1 MKDALLK
8 HTAHGFVWLNL
19 LVGLATV
26 IGSGLLFRG
35 VPNLPPLDYNRLSI
49 WLGILCVVFGIG
61 ASLFHMAHT
70 QGWRATLWL
79 LGLCTVLAGGTEL
92 LGVLTGFPFGSYEY
106 TDRLGPKF
114 LGHVPYVI
122 PPSWFMM
129 LYPALHLSFLLGVP
143 RWAVPIAASA
153 LLTWWDVAM
162 DAAVS
167 NSRVNPGTA
176 AFVYWF
182 WNVDGA
188 FYGMPLQN
196 WLGWLATGLLLSW
209 VYLKIVPEWRES
221 RSLTPLFI
229 WLIQG
234 GVMAGL
240 AFWIQRPIAAF
251 AWLTGAVFVSVFAY
265 RAALNPPRLVQPPP
279 QTETMPPENAPS

>member
-1 MKDALLK
+1 MCSMKPTMLK
-8 HTAHGFVWLNL
+8 RAAHGFVWLNL
-19 LVGLATV
+19 LVGLSTV
-26 IGSGLLFRG
+26 IGSGLLFSG
-35 VPNLPPLDYNRLSI
+35 VQNLPALDYNRLSI
-49 WLGILCVVFGIG
+49 WLGILCVLFGIG

-79 LGLCTVLAGGTEL
+79 LSICTVLAGSIEL
-92 LGVLTGFPFGSYEY
+92 IGVLTGFPFGGYEY
-106 TDRLGPKF
+106 TERLGPKF

-129 LYPALHLSFLLGVP
+129 LYPALHLSFMLGVP
-143 RWAVPIAASA
+143 RWAVPITASV

-167 NSRVNPGTA
+167 TARDNPGTA

-182 WNVDGA
+182 WEVEGP

-196 WLGWLATGLLLSW
+196 WLGWLATGLLLSA
-209 VYLKIVPEWRES
+209 VFLKIVPSWRES
-221 RSLTPLFI
+221 RSLTPLVI

-240 AFWIQRPIAAF
+240 AFWVQRPMATFI
-251 AWLTGAVFVSVFAY
+251 WLTGAVAVSVWAVQKH
-265 RAALNPPRLVQPPP
+265 RLSSPP
-279 QTETMPPENAPS
+279 TAPTSPA

>member
-1 MKDALLK
+1 MKNATLK
-8 HTAHGFVWLNL
+8 HAAHGFVWLNL
-19 LVGLATV
+19 LVGLSTV
-26 IGSGLLFRG
+26 IGSGLLFSG
-35 VPNLPPLDYNRLSI
+35 VQNLPPLDYNRLSTQ
-49 WLGILCVVFGIG
+49 LGILCVLFGIG

-79 LGLCTVLAGGTEL
+79 LGICTVLAGGTEL
-92 LGVLTGFPFGSYEY
+92 LGVLTGFPFGPYEY

-129 LYPALHLSFLLGVP
+129 LYPALHLSFMLGVP

-167 NSRVNPGTA
+167 NSRVDPGPA

-182 WNVDGA
+182 WDVDGA

-196 WLGWLATGLLLSW
+196 WLGWFATGLLLSW
-209 VYLKIVPEWRES
+209 LYLKIVPSWRES

-234 GVMAGL
+234 GVMAAL
-240 AFWIQRPIAAF
+240 AFWIQRPIATF
-251 AWLTGAVFVSVFAY
+251 LWLTGAVLVSLWAY
-265 RAALNPPRLVQPPP
+265 RAAASPLKISLR
-279 QTETMPPENAPS
+279 S

>member
-1 MKDALLK
+1 MENTRLK
-8 HTAHGFVWLNL
+8 QVAHGFVWLNL

-26 IGSGLLFRG
+26 IGSGLLFSG
-35 VPNLPPLDYNRLSI
+35 VQNLPPLDYNRLVT
-49 WLGILCVVFGIG
+49 WLGILCVLFGIG

-70 QGWRATLWL
+70 QGWRSTLWL

-143 RWAVPIAASA
+143 RRAVPIVASA

-167 NSRVNPGTA
+167 NSRVNPGAA

-182 WNVDGA
+182 WDVDGA

-196 WLGWLATGLLLSW
+196 WLGWFATGALLSW
-209 VYLKIVPEWRES
+209 VYLKLVPKWRES
-221 RSLTPLFI
+221 RSLTPLLI

-240 AFWIQRPIAAF
+240 AFWIQRPIATF
-251 AWLTGAVFVSVFAY
+251 VWLTGAVFVSLLAY
-265 RAALNPPRLVQPPP
+265 RAAMYP
-279 QTETMPPENAPS
+279 QSAPFGTKLSGK

>member
-1 MKDALLK
+1 MKPTLARIAQGL
-8 HTAHGFVWLNL
+8 VWLNL
-19 LVGLATV
+19 LVALATV
-26 IGSGLLFRG
+26 IGSGLLLRG
-35 VPNLPPLDYNRLSI
+35 VQNLPLLDYNRLST
-49 WLGILCVVFGIG
+49 LMGMLCVLFGIG
-61 ASLFHMAHT
+61 ASLLHMAYT

-79 LGLCTVLAGGTEL
+79 LGLCTVLAGGVEL
-92 LGVLTGFPFGSYEY
+92 IGTLTGLPFGPYEY

-129 LYPALHLSFLLGVP
+129 LYPALHLSFMLGVP
-143 RWAVPIAASA
+143 RRLIPVAASA

-167 NSRVNPGTA
+167 TSRVNPGAA

-182 WNVDGA
+182 WDVDGA

-196 WLGWLATGLLLSW
+196 WLGWFATGWLLSW
-209 VYLKIVPEWRES
+209 IYLKLVPEWRES
-221 RSLTPLFI
+221 RALTPLAI

-240 AFWIQRPIAAF
+240 AFWVQRPIATF
-251 AWLTGAVFVSVFAY
+251 LWLAGAVIVSVLAY
-265 RAALNPPRLVQPPP
+265 RTAARSRPVSVKSVPD
-279 QTETMPPENAPS
+279 T

>member
-1 MKDALLK
+1 MGMYARI
-8 HTAHGFVWLNL
+8 AQGFILLNL

-35 VPNLPPLDYNRLSI
+35 VPNLPLLNYDQLSRQ
-49 WLGILCVVFGIG
+49 LGLACVLFGIG

-79 LGLCTVLAGGTEL
+79 LGVCTVLAGGVEL
-92 LGVLTGFPFGSYEY
+92 IGTLTGFPFGPYEY

-129 LYPALHLSFLLGVP
+129 LYPSLHLSFLLGVP
-143 RWAVPIAASA
+143 CSAVPFVASA

-167 NSRVNPGTA
+167 TSRVNPGSA
-176 AFVYWF
+176 IFVYWL
-182 WNVDGA
+182 WEVDGA

-196 WLGWLATGLLLSW
+196 WLGWYATGLLLSW
-209 VYLKIVPEWRES
+209 LYLRIVPEWRES
-221 RSLTPLFI
+221 RAREPLWI

-234 GVMAGL
+234 GTMAGL
-240 AFWIQRPIAAF
+240 AFWINRPIATF
-251 AWLTGAVFVSVFAY
+251 AWLAGALVVSFW
-265 RAALNPPRLVQPPP
+265 ALRKTAQATHPRP
-279 QTETMPPENAPS
+279 A